1 VAQEWLG
8 EHCPDFIDKNS
19 WPPNSPDLNRLDYHV
34 WGAMLQ
40 KFSEL
45 KPKPQNVAELKTAL
59 LTIRDDLLNET
70 VRQSVLRFRKHLG
83 ACIKVKADIASIR
96 LT

>member
-8 EHCPDFIDKNS
+8 EHCPDFTDQGLLATKDHTGLPRVGS
-19 WPPNSPDLNRLDYHV
+19 HV
-34 WGAMLQ
+34 G
-40 KFSEL
+40 KVSEL

-70 VRQSVLRFRKHLG
+70 VQKYVLRFRKRLNVC
-83 ACIKVKADIASIR
+83 ASKLKADISSIR

>member
-1 VAQEWLG
+1 ME
-8 EHCPDFIDKNS
+8 
-19 WPPNSPDLNRLDYHV
+19 
-34 WGAMLQ
+34 

-45 KPKPQNVAELKTAL
+45 KPKPQNVAKLKTAM

-70 VRQSVLRFRKHLG
+70 VRKSFGVYANVLVRASKL
-83 ACIKVKADIASIR
+83 KANISSIR